1 MENPGGALGERVLLR
16 RHPHWK
22 MMLGPAILAIVL
34 TGIAGLLVGF
44 VEANAPAGVQGIV
57 ILVVL
62 AIWALILARRFVKPF
77 IGWWRTA
84 LIVTSHRIAVREG
97 LLRTRGFDIP
107 LQRVAGIRYRRGML
121 DRLAGTGTL
130 LIAPIG
136 EPPFEFAHVP
146 EARLTHAVIY
156 HQVFGNQPAAR
167 PRRILDAFR
176 PR

>member
-1 MENPGGALGERVLLR
+1 MEFPGAAQGERVLLR

-22 MMLGPAILAIVL
+22 MMLGPAILMIVL
-34 TGIAGLLVGF
+34 TGIAGLIVGF
-44 VEANAPAGVQGIV
+44 LEAQAPVEVRGIA
-57 ILVVL
+57 ILLVL
-62 AIWALILARRFVKPF
+62 AIWALIVARKFVKPF

-121 DRLAGTGTL
+121 DRLVGTGTL

-156 HQVFGNQPAAR
+156 HQVFGNQPIAR
-167 PRRILDAFR
+167 PRRFLDAFR
-176 PR
+176 AR